1 MNQPERPMSDAPQ
14 AFHPQHQVLGE
25 LELHCLADT
34 DRLAAA
40 LHAHLPQQACLGLVG
55 TLGVG
60 KTRLVQA
67 FAEQLGLDAGDVTSP
82 TFTMLQQYTGN
93 RHLYHLDAY
102 RIVDEDEFWEL
113 GVEELFEEPA
123 VVMIEWAD
131 RFAACMPEDML
142 WLRMRLQEDGARRV
156 EISGLASR
164 WKAIVKEFSK
174 PNAS

>member
-1 MNQPERPMSDAPQ
+1 MNESLNNNPNTLL
-14 AFHPQHQVLGE
+14 HPQHEVLGE
-25 LELHCLADT
+25 IELHTISDT
-34 DRLAAA
+34 ERLAGA
-40 LHAHLPQQACLGLVG
+40 LHGGLPEQASIGLVG

-67 FAEQLGLDAGDVTSP
+67 FAEQLGLDAADVTSP
-82 TFTMLQQYTGN
+82 TFTMLQQYTGE
-93 RHLYHLDAY
+93 RQLYHLDAY

-131 RFAACMPEDML
+131 RFASCMPAEML
-142 WLRMRLQEDGARRV
+142 WLRMRLQEDGVRRV
-156 EISGLASR
+156 EISGLAPR
-164 WKAIVKEFSK
+164 WKTMVAELAK

>member
-1 MNQPERPMSDAPQ
+1 MSDSETT
-14 AFHPQHQVLGE
+14 FSPQHERLGE
-25 LELHCLADT
+25 IELRSLADT

-40 LHAHLPQQACLGLVG
+40 LQAHLPPQACVGLVG

-67 FAEQLGLDAGDVTSP
+67 FAEQLGLDAADVTSP
-82 TFTMLQQYTGN
+82 TFTMLQQYAGK
-93 RHLYHLDAY
+93 RQLYHLDAY

-113 GVEELFEEPA
+113 GVEELFEESA

-131 RFAACMPEDML
+131 RFASCMPAEML
-142 WLRMRLQEDGARRV
+142 WLRMRLQEDGLRRV

-164 WKAIVKEFSK
+164 WKTIVAELSK
-174 PNAS
+174 PIAS

>member
-1 MNQPERPMSDAPQ
+1 MSDTQ
-14 AFHPQHQVLGE
+14 KAFHPQHQVLGE
-25 LELHCLADT
+25 IELHSLSDT

-40 LHAHLPQQACLGLVG
+40 LHAHLPPQACVGLVG

-82 TFTMLQQYTGN
+82 TFTMLQQYAGK
-93 RHLYHLDAY
+93 RQLYHLDAY

-131 RFAACMPEDML
+131 RFASCMPAEML
-142 WLRMRLQEDGARRV
+142 WLRMRLQEDGLRRV
-156 EISGLASR
+156 EISGLASQ
-164 WKAIVKEFSK
+164 WKSIVAELSK